1 MLVPRL
7 DVLIPMNFFLS
18 QDWQL
23 NFGVDS
29 KTAIGR
35 VAELNPEWV
44 IEVVNNGN
52 HRLTDVLHDFRG
64 IYSEDEHFL
73 PRISTE
79 VSDDKVNGY
88 TNMQTYRLCVWL
100 DNSVNYHNKGL
111 FDYFFDLVR
120 DGEFEE
126 SDYEVI
132 DWNEVVERYS
142 NEQRSHYLGSIT
154 RS

>member
-1 MLVPRL
+1 MKAVNKAVEVLKSKYGIDARIYDNKVYL
-7 DVLIPMNFFLS
+7 AVWNDDLSDTIDVEAS
-18 QDWQL
+18 
-23 NFGVDS
+23 S
-29 KTAIGR
+29 KQ
-35 VAELNPEWV
+35 VLEWA
-44 IEVVNNGN
+44 
-52 HRLTDVLHDFRG
+52 
-64 IYSEDEHFL
+64 SEY
-73 PRISTE
+73 IK
-79 VSDDKVNGY
+79 DDKVNGY
-88 TNMQTYRLCVWL
+88 TNIQTYRLCVWL